1 MPMMPVKAAGVQH
14 IEQTLA
20 AAVEWVASCEKVC
33 AAAGREYAD
42 AKHKSAVAHSI
53 VLGLLSQWYGER
65 QR

>member
-1 MPMMPVKAAGVQH
+1 MPMMPVKAVGVQH

-20 AAVEWVASCEKVC
+20 AAVEWVALCEKEC
-33 AAAGREYAD
+33 AAAGREYEA
-42 AKHKSAVAHSI
+42 AKHKLAVAHSI

>member
-20 AAVEWVASCEKVC
+20 AAVAWVALCEKDC
-33 AAAGREYAD
+33 AAAGREDEA
-42 AKHKSAVAHSI
+42 AKRKLAVAHSI
-53 VLGLLSQWYGER
+53 VLGLLSQWYAER

>member
-20 AAVEWVASCEKVC
+20 AAVEWVALGEKEYV
-33 AAAGREYAD
+33 AAGREYEA
-42 AKHKSAVAHSI
+42 AKHKLAAAHSI
-53 VLGLLSQWYGER
+53 VLGLLPQRYGEQ